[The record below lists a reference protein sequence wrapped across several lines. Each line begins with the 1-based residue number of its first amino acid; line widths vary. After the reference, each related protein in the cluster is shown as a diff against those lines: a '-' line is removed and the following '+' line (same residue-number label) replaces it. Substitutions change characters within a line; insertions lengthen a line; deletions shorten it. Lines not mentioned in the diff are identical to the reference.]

1 MRQSIQTITNPQIEP
16 PLTNPSSRGDHFTF
30 YPCIPS
36 ILYSAHSLNLPLAL
50 ASRTS
55 APDQAQKLLKLL
67 HVPTPKSADPRDAE
81 AATTA
86 PVQAWNFFKYKEIYP
101 GDKRTHM
108 RKLHEASGVA
118 YEDMVFFDDE
128 QRNGN
133 VRELGVH
140 FWLVPDGVTDD
151 EVDRAVGAW
160 RKEREGRGG
169 QEGSS
174 G

>member
-86 PVQAWNFFKYKEIYP
+86 PVGGSQMMEQWIGTQAAQ
-101 GDKRTHM
+101 
-108 RKLHEASGVA
+108 EAGVL
-118 YEDMVFFDDE
+118 DDAE
-128 QRNGN
+128 
-133 VRELGVH
+133 
-140 FWLVPDGVTDD
+140 
-151 EVDRAVGAW
+151 
-160 RKEREGRGG
+160 EG
-169 QEGSS
+169 
-174 G
+174 